1 MIKQLLVLEHRY
13 ICQRYYV
20 LIAQSEMQVIVLHGG
35 VIRISETCLGK
46 CFQSVSVFWRLTLL
60 GSSSDC
66 VYQNEKKKKKYAQ
79 PTVCFWGFSGTTIKC
94 PSDLPSASVRYDE
107 NKLNERMFHRSLQF
121 TDVVSQS
128 LKQSLWIYKTCVR
141 WVYSR
146 SIWRPRTPADHMDIL
161 WFSHWRVPLKRHL
174 KMLPVT

>member
-1 MIKQLLVLEHRY
+1 MSALLCADRSVRDASYRFAWWCNTDKRDMFEKVFSKRFSFLAFDAFRS
-13 ICQRYYV
+13 
-20 LIAQSEMQVIVLHGG
+20 LLAIAYTKM
-35 VIRISETCLGK
+35 K
-46 CFQSVSVFWRLTLL
+46 K
-60 GSSSDC
+60 
-66 VYQNEKKKKKYAQ
+66 KKKKKYAQ

>member
-35 VIRISETCLGK
+35 VIRISETCLRK

-66 VYQNEKKKKKYAQ
+66 VYQNEKKKKKNTHSPWYASE
-79 PTVCFWGFSGTTIKC
+79 VSVELFNVKTIKC

-107 NKLNERMFHRSLQF
+107 NKLNERMFHRSVHRRCL
-121 TDVVSQS
+121 TVIETKSVN
-128 LKQSLWIYKTCVR
+128 L
-141 WVYSR
+141 
-146 SIWRPRTPADHMDIL
+146 
-161 WFSHWRVPLKRHL
+161 
-174 KMLPVT
+174 